1 MAHGKLGNGRS
12 VRWTTKALRGGSILA
27 PAPDAMRKRHGQLF
41 RKYVLVFVALV
52 GGILIASSVV
62 QLLFS
67 YQESQ
72 SAVLR
77 VERAE
82 AARAALRISQF
93 VDSVRVELQAILPP
107 PGLGDVPLGDR
118 RADYLGLQRRAPEI
132 EEVTFIDAAG
142 REQLRVSRLALN
154 LQGEAID
161 RTRDRE
167 YLETRGGTPFYGPV
181 EFRGGSEPHFH
192 VAVPEGKAAG
202 VTVADVNL
210 RFVLEPVS
218 SIKVGDS
225 GHAYVV
231 AAGRV
236 IAHPDISV
244 VLRLTDVSTLPQV
257 QAALQGASPDAR
269 SMTTRDL
276 AGRSVL
282 TASES
287 IAATGWSVFVEEP
300 LEAAFAPLNA
310 SLVRSGLLIL
320 LALAIAV
327 AASLV
332 LARRMVGPIEA
343 VRAGAARIGAGAL
356 DQRID
361 VHSGDE
367 LEDLADE
374 FNRMTAQLRES
385 YATLEQKVTDR
396 TSELASALERETA
409 TAEVLK
415 IISGATFDLQKVLDT
430 VVESA
435 TRLCGA
441 DWGAISRRVADHF
454 EIVATAG
461 TGPEFERHLRSMRV
475 PPGGDSMVGR
485 VAASRRALHIPDV
498 DADPAYRWYERAGIT
513 FDSGGAE
520 RARSFLGA
528 PILRQDE
535 LVGILL
541 LGRREVRPYS
551 ESEIE
556 LATTFADQ
564 AAIAIENVRLLEEV
578 RETSRQL
585 EIASKHKSEFLAN
598 MSHELRTPLNAIIGF
613 SEVLLQKMFGDLNER
628 QEEYVRDVLAS
639 GKHQLS
645 LINDI
650 LDLSKVEA
658 GRMELERSSFSLP
671 AALDSAMTL
680 VRERAKTHGIA
691 LFVSVG
697 EGVDIVDGDERKIR
711 QVVLNLLSNAVKF
724 TPDGGR
730 VELIGSRLNGEI
742 SVAIRDTGAG
752 IAREEQDRIFLEF
765 EQASSARG
773 KEGTGLGLALAKRF
787 VELHGGRIW
796 VESELGK
803 GSTFTFTLPR
813 AAS

>member
-1 MAHGKLGNGRS
+1 MAHGKLGNGGS

-218 SIKVGDS
+218 SIKVGES
-225 GHAYVV
+225 GHAYVID

-332 LARRMVGPIEA
+332 LARRMVVPIEA

-385 YATLEQKVTDR
+385 YATLEQKVEDR
-396 TSELASALERETA
+396 TRELASAR
-409 TAEVLK
+409 
-415 IISGATFDLQKVLDT
+415 DQLQ
-430 VVESA
+430 
-435 TRLCGA
+435 
-441 DWGAISRRVADHF
+441 
-454 EIVATAG
+454 
-461 TGPEFERHLRSMRV
+461 
-475 PPGGDSMVGR
+475 
-485 VAASRRALHIPDV
+485 
-498 DADPAYRWYERAGIT
+498 
-513 FDSGGAE
+513 
-520 RARSFLGA
+520 
-528 PILRQDE
+528 
-535 LVGILL
+535 
-541 LGRREVRPYS
+541 
-551 ESEIE
+551 
-556 LATTFADQ
+556 
-564 AAIAIENVRLLEEV
+564 
-578 RETSRQL
+578 
-585 EIASKHKSEFLAN
+585 IASKHKSEFLAN

-628 QEEYVRDVLAS
+628 QEDYVRDILVS

-752 IAREEQDRIFLEF
+752 IAREEQDRIFVEF